1 MFVGIFQQGVQ
12 GSVANLAIAL
22 VGIFATF
29 LTPVYTFWPA
39 MRIFFGPL
47 QPYHENVREA
57 PLTMLVPLLVLA
69 AVSLLIGI
77 YPEIITRLLLP
88 AFTGVP

>member
-1 MFVGIFQQGVQ
+1 
-12 GSVANLAIAL
+12 
-22 VGIFATF
+22 
-29 LTPVYTFWPA
+29 